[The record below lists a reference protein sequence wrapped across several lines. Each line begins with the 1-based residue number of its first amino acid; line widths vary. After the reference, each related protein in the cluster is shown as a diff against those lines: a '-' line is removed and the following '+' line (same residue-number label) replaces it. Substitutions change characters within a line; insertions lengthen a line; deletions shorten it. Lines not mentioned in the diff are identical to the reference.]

1 MSCMSNMQVFT
12 TTALCNLMTVT
23 SSQAIVK
30 GVSASDHKRCTALSQ
45 RVLHDGG
52 SSVDAAIAAAL
63 CLGVVHPHVSGIG
76 GYVTD

>member
-1 MSCMSNMQVFT
+1 M
-12 TTALCNLMTVT
+12 
-23 SSQAIVK
+23 K